1 MKTANIGQL
10 KDNLSH
16 YVSMVEHGEEVE
28 ICRRNRSVARIVP
41 IKDIHMN
48 KTKLG
53 CGKGTVTFTDADLTE
68 AFVPEN
74 DWEMHS

>member
-1 MKTANIGQL
+1 MKKANVGEL

-16 YVSMVEHGEEVE
+16 YVSIVEHGEDVE
-28 ICRRNRSVARIVP
+28 ICRRNRTVARIVP
-41 IKDIHMN
+41 IKGNHVN

-53 CGKGTVTFTDADLTE
+53 CGRGTVTFTDSDLTE

>member
-1 MKTANIGQL
+1 MKKANVGEL

-16 YVSMVEHGEEVE
+16 YISIVEHGEDVE
-28 ICRRNRSVARIVP
+28 ICRRNRTVAKIVP
-41 IKDIHMN
+41 IKGSHVN